1 MFDDKAKIIILSDEV
16 LNILRGDIY
25 DNCKWRM

>member
-25 DNCKWRM
+25 DNYKRRM